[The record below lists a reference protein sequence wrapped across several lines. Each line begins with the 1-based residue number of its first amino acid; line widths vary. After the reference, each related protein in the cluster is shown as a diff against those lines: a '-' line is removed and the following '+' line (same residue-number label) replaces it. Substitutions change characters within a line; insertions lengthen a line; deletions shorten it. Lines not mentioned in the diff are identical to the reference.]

1 MMQKHTASVCFL
13 NILHLKYAQ
22 YMLKFFSM
30 NEKIY
35 NVRINKDEVLRY
47 LGYVSSRSPDDA
59 CSSAGDGGSNGEE
72 HSCSCIDAAVDAQIN
87 NCIKKITQAALPKYV
102 YRVFDIER
110 IEKNACG
117 CYAQD
122 HGNIGDNSEK
132 IMLSGTSAEIIGH
145 DAAVL
150 LRDCSACIVMAATL
164 GQKCEMMLRRAQ
176 ITDMTEAVI
185 LDSCASSAI
194 ESICEQLNDDL
205 RSEYLSAGKFLT
217 DRYSPGYGDMPLT
230 MQPELCGLLQ
240 TEKRIGLS
248 VSPGLTLIPSKSVTA
263 IIGIAD
269 RPQKMREVSCDSCRL
284 RDTCKIRE
292 AGGSCGRSK

>member
-1 MMQKHTASVCFL
+1 
-13 NILHLKYAQ
+13 
-22 YMLKFFSM
+22 MLKFFSM

-47 LGYVSSRSPDDA
+47 LGYVSLRSPNDA
-59 CSSAGDGGSNGEE
+59 SSSAGDGGSHGAE

-87 NCIKKITQAALPKYV
+87 NCIKTITQAAQPKYV
-102 YRVFDIER
+102 YRVFGIDRVDRNTCEDPGY
-110 IEKNACG
+110 NN
-117 CYAQD
+117 YT
-122 HGNIGDNSEK
+122 SEK
-132 IMLSGTSAEIIGH
+132 IMLSGTSSEIIGH

-205 RSEYLSAGKFLT
+205 RSEYLSTGKFLT

-269 RPQKMREVSCDSCRL
+269 RPQKMREVSCDLCRL

-292 AGGSCGRSK
+292 AGGSCGKSK